1 LQGCIPLL
9 NITEGGGYMQAHT
22 KKVIAPVVITVLLV
36 LYLVFYLT
44 IGLSLPIPTPY
55 TIIGA
60 LVPLG
65 LIGVSV
71 FVLVE
76 RIKEIRSGEEDDI
89 SQY

>member
-1 LQGCIPLL
+1 
-9 NITEGGGYMQAHT
+9 MQVHT

-36 LYLVFYLT
+36 IYFVLYLT
-44 IGLSLPIPTPY
+44 IGLSLPIPAPY
-55 TIIGA
+55 KIIAA